1 MKSHLSLK
9 SRLVSTLSLTIF
21 ALFFAITQTACNQ
34 NLGHPTP
41 NVMSA
46 QDFSDAVGAT
56 APALITYETVK
67 KAIFDTQCLKCHST
81 EKAKGDIDLEQYKTA
96 FAAIKEIREQVETD
110 EMPRKAAPL
119 TPEMKAMLF
128 SWIDAGAPEK

>member
-1 MKSHLSLK
+1 MKLQITLLPKTATLLLLAISLSA
-9 SRLVSTLSLTIF
+9 LTG
-21 ALFFAITQTACNQ
+21 LTACNS
-34 NLGHPTP
+34 NLGPGP
-41 NVMSA
+41 GSVLSA
-46 QDFSDAVGAT
+46 NQFADAVGAT
-56 APALITYETVK
+56 TPALITYETVK

-110 EMPRKAAPL
+110 EMPRKAPPL
-119 TPEMKAMLF
+119 SPEMKAMLF

>member
-1 MKSHLSLK
+1 MKLQITLLPKTATLLLLAISLSA
-9 SRLVSTLSLTIF
+9 LTG
-21 ALFFAITQTACNQ
+21 LTACNS
-34 NLGHPTP
+34 NLGPGP
-41 NVMSA
+41 SSVLSA
-46 QDFSDAVGAT
+46 NQFADAVGAT
-56 APALITYETVK
+56 TPALITYETVK

-110 EMPRKAAPL
+110 EMPRKAPPL
-119 TPEMKAMLF
+119 SPEMKAMLF